1 VLNIIVPLRK
11 RTLYGRGFYT
21 FYSGGVF
28 KDCNAEGLNVGLQCL
43 KLHSTRRGLF
53 LLAIGLGMEEEASK
67 VLHLEHSFI
76 WC

>member
-1 VLNIIVPLRK
+1 MK
-11 RTLYGRGFYT
+11 
-21 FYSGGVF
+21 
-28 KDCNAEGLNVGLQCL
+28 LNVGLLWL

-53 LLAIGLGMEEEASK
+53 LLAQWTWNEEEASE